1 MGIKSIIL
9 GIMAIGLGFII
20 FEQQMVVQ
28 AEDISVPKASAPQGI
43 AVGSY
48 FKRGTTTGNS
58 ANVVDTNKGDQ
69 QAVLLTTGPKQ
80 LGTIWTK
87 DIAKMNMGEDQTA
100 SMWMYF
106 GSGYSK
112 GDGMAFVI
120 QNGDYNASAID
131 NSDKATPVAA
141 KGETLG
147 VWGLDANN
155 QYKSSKELAATAIQD
170 SWALEFDTFD
180 NRLPDGRQAP
190 DSDQNWNSYF
200 LNPVSHANQFDLNMP
215 SGYPHIASNYPGDP
229 NTYKIVT
236 KNLNWSVTQHHGGS
250 LWGWDTSE
258 PRSATYNYATMV
270 HQQPITN
277 DFLLLWNRDGKWKHL
292 TLDWR
297 APSAGSTEG
306 QMTYTFNDK
315 DPDTGEKIA
324 EAPSRTV
331 PIDISKLRLG
341 ADKRVR
347 WGFTGSTG
355 ALYENNLVVFE
366 KVPGLVD
373 VDAKAQLVDKSQANK
388 VIDDPKARVYTGDRM
403 VLKYHLNYK
412 SGRDSWQKIQ
422 SKLHLPAG
430 IAFNSATVTYDDG
443 KLAADKGTETFG
455 INPDDISGQSVS
467 GILARSLS
475 KNTTVGETAGATIT
489 FTGYATSKIATASSP
504 EEIASQTSSFEGT
517 NAITQATTSAF
528 QLVAGED
535 DTSVMTMSLT
545 GDHVLPGS
553 DNLRGSESLD
563 SAADVTVSGRI
574 DYRKKSDGT
583 AITGKTLTLQP
594 RFNGESLQTKV
605 ITDTEKRGIYDFT
618 YTIPAGNL
626 LGGGHD
632 NILELFAADTSAHLS
647 ATNSLRY
654 TVMLR
659 GGTRTMSVS
668 SFATF
673 NKDNPQHMTGRRMRL
688 KPDSNWSVTVHDSV
702 GKNDAWTL
710 QASASPLT
718 SRLRD
723 GLLAGDLKYVD
734 GEGNENS
741 LTQGSV
747 NLEHHVT
754 ASDDEDFDITKLW
767 RDKPNRGIFLDIDGG
782 AAQGQYMSQVSW
794 TLIQDPITQES

>member
-9 GIMAIGLGFII
+9 GIMAVGLGLII
-20 FEQQMVVQ
+20 FERQMVAQ
-28 AEDISVPKASAPQGI
+28 ASKQEDIGTVLANAPKGITIDEYFSADNIKGNVATKVPTKYGENHAIQLTSAPNQFG
-43 AVGSY
+43 A
-48 FKRGTTTGNS
+48 
-58 ANVVDTNKGDQ
+58 
-69 QAVLLTTGPKQ
+69 
-80 LGTIWTK
+80 IWTS
-87 DIAKMNMGEDQTA
+87 DEARMSLGENETA
-100 SMWMYF
+100 SMWLYF
-106 GSGYSK
+106 GNDPFHA
-112 GDGMAFVI
+112 GDGMAFVM
-120 QNGDYNASAID
+120 QNDERKST
-131 NSDKATPVAA
+131 ATATDITGNPAT
-141 KGETLG
+141 GETLG
-147 VWGLDANN
+147 VWGMDQRTDFKLIPDLSAVA
-155 QYKSSKELAATAIQD
+155 KSAIQN
-170 SWALEFDTFD
+170 SWALEFDTYGGNRDD
-180 NRLPDGRQAP
+180 NLTSLKGNFP
-190 DSDQNWNSYF
+190 S
-200 LNPVSHANQFDLNMP
+200 QFDVENRT
-215 SGYPHIASNYPGDP
+215 GYPHIASNYPGDK
-229 NTYKIVT
+229 NTYRVGESDDLVYLGPT
-236 KNLNWSVTQHHGGS
+236 WSNWFGS
-250 LWGWDTSE
+250 SKKVPYYYVKMAHQGLLSKQSE
-258 PRSATYNYATMV
+258 
-270 HQQPITN
+270 
-277 DFLLLWNRDGKWKHL
+277 FLSNGQWHHL
-292 TLDWR
+292 TLKWQ
-297 APSAGSTEG
+297 APSAGSSLGE
-306 QMTYTFNDK
+306 MTYYFDDK
-315 DPDTGEKIA
+315 DPRTGMKLDNPA
-324 EAPSRTV
+324 VQSV
-331 PIDISKLRLG
+331 QVDISKFHLG
-341 ADKRVR
+341 ADKKIR

-355 ALYENNLVVFE
+355 TRYENNLIVFE

-373 VDAKAQLVDKSQANK
+373 VDANAQLVDKSQANK

-443 KLAADKGTETFG
+443 KLAADKGTETFS

-467 GILARSLS
+467 GTLARSLS
-475 KNTTVGETAGATIT
+475 KNVAVGETTGATIT
-489 FTGYATSKIATASSP
+489 FTGYATSKIATASTP
-504 EEIASQTSSFEGT
+504 EEIAGQTSSFEGT

-553 DNLRGSESLD
+553 DNRRGHESLA
-563 SAADVTVSGRI
+563 SAADVTVRGRI

-583 AITGKTLTLQP
+583 AIAGKTLTLQP

-605 ITDTEKRGIYDFT
+605 ITDVDKRGTYDFT

-626 LGGGHD
+626 LGDGHD
-632 NILELFAADTSAHLS
+632 NILELFAADTAAHLS
-647 ATNSLRY
+647 ATNSLQY
-654 TVMLR
+654 TVTLQSGAR
-659 GGTRTMSVS
+659 SMSVS

-673 NKDNPQHMTGRRMRL
+673 NKDNPQHMTGRQMRL
-688 KPDSNWSVTVHDSV
+688 KPDTNWSVVVHDSV

-734 GEGNENS
+734 GDGNENS

-782 AAQGQYMSQVSW
+782 AAQGQYMSRISW
-794 TLIQDPITQES
+794 TLIQDPITQET

>member
-1 MGIKSIIL
+1 LGIKSIIL
-9 GIMAIGLGFII
+9 GIMAIGLGF
-20 FEQQMVVQ
+20 MLHGNYTVAQ
-28 AEDISVPKASAPQGI
+28 AWSEENIGDVLADAPKGIPIDKYFQIGKINNNAATKTTVGQAIQLTSAPQ
-43 AVGSY
+43 
-48 FKRGTTTGNS
+48 
-58 ANVVDTNKGDQ
+58 
-69 QAVLLTTGPKQ
+69 Q
-80 LGTIWTK
+80 LGTIWTGDK
-87 DIAKMNMGEDQTA
+87 AKMNLSENETA
-100 SMWMYF
+100 SMWLYF
-106 GSGYSK
+106 GSGNDDA
-112 GDGMAFVI
+112 GDGMAFVM
-120 QNGDYNASAID
+120 QNDLRGISATAID
-131 NSDKATPVAA
+131 VKGNPAT
-141 KGETLG
+141 GETLG
-147 VWGLDANN
+147 VWGMDQRNN
-155 QYKSSKELAATAIQD
+155 FRLKPTLSAVAKSAIQN
-170 SWALEFDTFD
+170 SWALEFDTYGRNRD
-180 NRLPDGRQAP
+180 NNLD
-190 DSDQNWNSYF
+190 F
-200 LNPVSHANQFDLNMP
+200 LKSHIPSQFDLGNP
-215 SGYPHIASNYPGDP
+215 NGYPHIASNYPGDDKTYQIGENDEETEKTYIPPSIFPPSFGYYDTHTVP
-229 NTYKIVT
+229 NYFVKMQHNGLLYKR
-236 KNLNWSVTQHHGGS
+236 NN
-250 LWGWDTSE
+250 
-258 PRSATYNYATMV
+258 
-270 HQQPITN
+270 
-277 DFLLLWNRDGKWKHL
+277 FLANGYWHHL
-292 TLDWR
+292 TLRWQ
-297 APSAGSTEG
+297 APSAGSSLGE
-306 QMTYTFNDK
+306 MTYYFDDK
-315 DPDTGEKIA
+315 DPQTGMKLDNPA
-324 EAPSRTV
+324 VQSV
-331 PIDISKLRLG
+331 QVDISKFHLG
-341 ADKRVR
+341 ADKKIR

-355 ALYENNLVVFE
+355 TRYENNLVVFE

-430 IAFNSATVTYDDG
+430 IAFDSATVAYDDG
-443 KLAADKGTETFG
+443 KPADDKGTETFS

-467 GILARSLS
+467 GTLARSLS
-475 KNTTVGETAGATIT
+475 KNAAVGETAGATIT
-489 FTGYATSKIATASSP
+489 FTGHATSKTATASSP
-504 EEIASQTSSFEGT
+504 EEIAGQTSSFEGT

-535 DTSVMTMSLT
+535 DTSVMTMALT
-545 GDHVLPGS
+545 GDHVLPDS

-605 ITDTEKRGIYDFT
+605 ITDTDKRGVYDFT

-654 TVMLR
+654 IVTLR

-741 LTQGSV
+741 LTHGVV
-747 NLEHHVT
+747 NLERHVT